1 MSIHPRK
8 LAESFRDPSQWAQTL
23 SQAAVFWIQI
33 RTLKLLFDINHMGGV
48 ESNQIDISFLAVGTY
63 QSRCL
68 EQPWR
73 VLEGRVYV
81 GFMSLLVDFVCGG
94 FLCGF
99 RVGVL
104 MLVN

>member
-1 MSIHPRK
+1 
-8 LAESFRDPSQWAQTL
+8 
-23 SQAAVFWIQI
+23 
-33 RTLKLLFDINHMGGV
+33 MGGV
-48 ESNQIDISFLAVGTY
+48 ESNQIDISFLAVGTF

-81 GFMSLLVDFVCGG
+81 GFMSLLVDFV